1 MSVTLDVESVK
12 RFGGDSDAVYSI
24 YVDGKFAHSFPRDN
38 WAIDKAEEIL
48 REGGNKKVVIIESKH
63 TEPITERTYYKVTL
77 DHDEKA

>member
-48 REGGNKKVVIIESKH
+48 REGGNK
-63 TEPITERTYYKVTL
+63 RL
-77 DHDEKA
+77 